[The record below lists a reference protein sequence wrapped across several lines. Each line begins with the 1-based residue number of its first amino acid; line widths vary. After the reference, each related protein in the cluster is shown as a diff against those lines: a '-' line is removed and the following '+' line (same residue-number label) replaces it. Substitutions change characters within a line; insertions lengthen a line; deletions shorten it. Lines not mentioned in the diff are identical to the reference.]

1 MNTHH
6 IEMYYILLESWE
18 GIGHC
23 PSDRIEI
30 GHLVVE
36 GSGVKSKSTSIN
48 TSDIT
53 EVNPMNIHHMG
64 TYLILLGS

>member
-36 GSGVKSKSTSIN
+36 GSGVESESVRKSLSS
-48 TSDIT
+48 
-53 EVNPMNIHHMG
+53 
-64 TYLILLGS
+64 YC